1 MLLCAQ
7 CHSLGLYEHTLK
19 ELIALPRDEPREHAA
34 LTTRTYIYTNTQYTS
49 VQFSSSVVSDSVTAW
64 TVARQAP
71 LSMGFSRQEYWSGL
85 PCPPCSLAMNRQI
98 SENPEWSDLSILNEF
113 FNLIYYSVGQREAK
127 DISGV
132 EIPSREGNGAW

>member
-1 MLLCAQ
+1 
-7 CHSLGLYEHTLK
+7 
-19 ELIALPRDEPREHAA
+19 
-34 LTTRTYIYTNTQYTS
+34 
-49 VQFSSSVVSDSVTAW
+49 
-64 TVARQAP
+64 
-71 LSMGFSRQEYWSGL
+71 
-85 PCPPCSLAMNRQI
+85 MNRQI